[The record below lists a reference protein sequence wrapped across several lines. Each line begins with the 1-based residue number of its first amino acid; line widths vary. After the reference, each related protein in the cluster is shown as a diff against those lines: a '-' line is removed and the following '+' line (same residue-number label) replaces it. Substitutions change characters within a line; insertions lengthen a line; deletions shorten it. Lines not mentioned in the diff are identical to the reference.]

1 VAVAVAAVLAG
12 LVAAAVAHTSGHVAS
27 GVSAANTTGAPGTV
41 VVHWFGVHARGAAA
55 KHWTLGAMR
64 AATPPGVKGTS
75 APDGSPNGS
84 GPSGTGPAGAGPL
97 TSQPSPGNKVVGAL
111 FFTDGTG
118 NHYCTASVITSAN
131 NNLLI
136 TAAHCMYSSGWKA
149 NIAFVPDYRNGKK
162 PYGIWPVA
170 KTTLYSN
177 WLKSMDRNYDYAFLQ
192 VKPPKTQ
199 SLQLAV
205 GAADT
210 LQINAKP
217 GTWVVV
223 TGYPNTLSHAI
234 YCLNRAT
241 LFSATQLKFRCAGF
255 STGTSGSPW
264 DAAYNKRTGTGAVI
278 GVTGGY
284 QRGGKTSSVSYSVRL
299 GLAAQVLYKQASQ

>member
-12 LVAAAVAHTSGHVAS
+12 LLTAAVARTSGNVAS
-27 GVSAANTTGAPGTV
+27 GVAAANTAGAPGTV
-41 VVHWFGVHARGAAA
+41 VVHWAGVQARGAAA

-64 AATPPGVKGTS
+64 AATPPGVHP
-75 APDGSPNGS
+75 A
-84 GPSGTGPAGAGPL
+84 AGAGPL

-111 FFTDGTG
+111 FFSDGTG
-118 NHYCTASVITSAN
+118 NHFCTASVITSAN
-131 NNLLI
+131 SNLLI
-136 TAAHCMYSSGWKA
+136 TAAHCMYSSGWKT
-149 NIAFVPDYRNGKK
+149 NIAFVPGYRNGQK

-177 WLKSMDRNYDYAFLQ
+177 WLKSMDPNYDYAFLQ

-205 GAADT
+205 GAANT
-210 LQINAKP
+210 LRINARA

-223 TGYPNTLSHAI
+223 TGYPNPLSHAI
-234 YCLNRAT
+234 YCLNKAT
-241 LFSATQLKFRCAGF
+241 LFSATQLEFRCAGF
-255 STGTSGSPW
+255 SAGTSGSPW
-264 DAAYNKRTGTGAVI
+264 DAAYNPRTGTGAVI

-284 QRGGKTSSVSYSVRL
+284 QRGGRTASVSYGVRL
-299 GLAAQVLYKQASQ
+299 GAAAQALYKQASR